1 MAMIFKSGL
10 RHLRE
15 GFKGTLRNGWMT
27 FAAISAVTITLLLVG
42 VFALVMFN
50 VNEISENVES
60 DVEIQVFVTR
70 TAEEANVEKLGENLE
85 QIPGVKSVTF
95 SSKEDELE
103 NFRNQLGEDANAY
116 GTVEKDNPLHDRYI
130 VKASDPLN
138 TEKVADAVQSLANV
152 DKVTYGQDYIDK
164 MFAFFN
170 GIRIGGLVLIVGLT
184 LMAMFLI
191 SNTIKMTIFS
201 RRREIEIMRLVGA
214 KNSFIRWPFFI
225 EGLLLGVFG
234 ALIPIAV
241 IYFGYDVAYSALQP
255 SLDQLNSDIFKLIDP
270 SILTTQVSLVLL
282 ALGAFIGIWGSTT
295 SLGRF
300 LKV

>member
-85 QIPGVKSVTF
+85 QIPGVESVTF

>member
-1 MAMIFKSGL
+1 MIFKSGF

-50 VNEISENVES
+50 VNEISENVEN

-70 TAEEANVEKLGENLE
+70 TAEKANVEKLGENLE
-85 QIPGVKSVTF
+85 QIPGVESVTF
-95 SSKEDELE
+95 SSKENELE

-116 GTVEKDNPLHDRYI
+116 STVEKDNPLHDRYI

-138 TEKVADAVQSLANV
+138 TETVADAVQSLANV

-270 SILTTQVSLVLL
+270 SVLTTQVSLVLL

>member
-1 MAMIFKSGL
+1 MIFKSGI

-27 FAAISAVTITLLLVG
+27 FAAVSAVTITLLLVG

-50 VNEISENVES
+50 VNEISENVEN

-70 TAEEANVEKLGENLE
+70 TAEEAKVEKLGENLE
-85 QIPGVKSVTF
+85 QIPGVASVTF

-138 TEKVADAVQSLANV
+138 TETVADAVQSLDNV

-225 EGLLLGVFG
+225 EGLLLGVLG

-270 SILTTQVSLVLL
+270 SVLTTQVSLVLL

>member
-1 MAMIFKSGL
+1 MIFKSGI

-27 FAAISAVTITLLLVG
+27 FAAVSAVTITLLLVG

-50 VNEISENVES
+50 VNEISENVEN

-70 TAEEANVEKLGENLE
+70 TAEEANVEKLGENIE
-85 QIPGVKSVTF
+85 QIPGVASVTF

-130 VKASDPLN
+130 VKASDPLE
-138 TEKVADAVQSLANV
+138 TETVADAVQSLDNV

-225 EGLLLGVFG
+225 EGLLLGVLG

>member
-15 GFKGTLRNGWMT
+15 GFKGTLRNGWMS

-42 VFALVMFN
+42 IFALVMFN
-50 VNEISENVES
+50 VNEISENVEN

-85 QIPGVKSVTF
+85 QIPGVASVTF

-130 VKASDPLN
+130 VKAADPLN
-138 TEKVADAVQSLANV
+138 TETVADAVQSLENV

-225 EGLLLGVFG
+225 EGLLLGVLG

-241 IYFGYDVAYSALQP
+241 IYFGYDVAYGALQP

-270 SILTTQVSLVLL
+270 SVLTTQVSLVLL

>member
-50 VNEISENVES
+50 VNEISENVEN

-85 QIPGVKSVTF
+85 QIPGVESVTF

-138 TEKVADAVQSLANV
+138 TEKVANSVQSLDNV

-170 GIRIGGLVLIVGLT
+170 GIRIGGLALIVGLT

>member
-1 MAMIFKSGL
+1 MIFKSGL

-85 QIPGVKSVTF
+85 QIPGVESVTF

-138 TEKVADAVQSLANV
+138 TETVADAVQSLANV

>member
-1 MAMIFKSGL
+1 MIFKSGL

-85 QIPGVKSVTF
+85 QIPGVESVTF

-130 VKASDPLN
+130 VKASDPLE
-138 TEKVADAVQSLANV
+138 TETVADAVQSLANV

>member
-1 MAMIFKSGL
+1 MIFKSGI

-27 FAAISAVTITLLLVG
+27 FAAVSAVTITLLLVG

-50 VNEISENVES
+50 VNEISENVEN

-70 TAEEANVEKLGENLE
+70 TAEEANVEKLGENIE
-85 QIPGVKSVTF
+85 QIPGVASVTF
-95 SSKEDELE
+95 SSKEEELE

-138 TEKVADAVQSLANV
+138 TETVAKAVQSLDNV

-170 GIRIGGLVLIVGLT
+170 GIRIGGLALIVGLT

-225 EGLLLGVFG
+225 EGLLLGVLG

-270 SILTTQVSLVLL
+270 SVLTTQVSLVLL

>member
-1 MAMIFKSGL
+1 MIFKSGL

-15 GFKGTLRNGWMT
+15 GFKGTLRNGWMS

-42 VFALVMFN
+42 IFALVMFN
-50 VNEISENVES
+50 VNEISENVEN

-85 QIPGVKSVTF
+85 QIPGVASVTF

-103 NFRNQLGEDANAY
+103 SFRNQLGEDANAY

-138 TEKVADAVQSLANV
+138 TETVADAVQSLENV

-225 EGLLLGVFG
+225 EGLLLGVLG

-241 IYFGYDVAYSALQP
+241 IYFGYDVAYGALQP

-270 SILTTQVSLVLL
+270 SVLTTQVSLVLL

>member
-1 MAMIFKSGL
+1 MIFKSGL

-42 VFALVMFN
+42 IFALVMFN
-50 VNEISENVES
+50 INEISENVEN

-70 TAEEANVEKLGENLE
+70 TAEEANVERLGQNIE
-85 QIPGVKSVTF
+85 QIPGVDSVTF
-95 SSKEDELE
+95 SSKENELE
-103 NFRNQLGEDANAY
+103 NFRSQLGEDANAY
-116 GTVEKDNPLHDRYI
+116 GTVEADNPLHDRFI
-130 VKASDPLN
+130 VKAKDPLE
-138 TEKVADAVQSLANV
+138 TETVANSVSSLENV
-152 DKVTYGQDYIDK
+152 DRVTYGQDYIKK

-225 EGLLLGVFG
+225 EGLLLGILG

-241 IYFGYDVAYSALQP
+241 VYFGYDVAYSALQP

-270 SILTTQVSLVLL
+270 SVLTTQVSLVLL
-282 ALGAFIGIWGSTT
+282 VLGAFIGIWGSTT

>member
-1 MAMIFKSGL
+1 MAMIFKSGI

-27 FAAISAVTITLLLVG
+27 FAAVSAVTITLLLVG

-50 VNEISENVES
+50 VNEISENVEN

-70 TAEEANVEKLGENLE
+70 TAEEAKVENLGENLE
-85 QIPGVKSVTF
+85 QIPGVASVTF
-95 SSKEDELE
+95 SSKEEELE

-138 TEKVADAVQSLANV
+138 TETVAKAVQSLDNV

-170 GIRIGGLVLIVGLT
+170 GIRIGGLALIVGLT

-225 EGLLLGVFG
+225 EGLLLGVLG

-270 SILTTQVSLVLL
+270 SVLTTQVSLVLL

>member
-1 MAMIFKSGL
+1 MIFKSGL

-85 QIPGVKSVTF
+85 QIPGVESVTF

-170 GIRIGGLVLIVGLT
+170 GIRIGGLALIVGLT

>member
-1 MAMIFKSGL
+1 MIFKSGL

-85 QIPGVKSVTF
+85 QIPGVESVTF

>member
-1 MAMIFKSGL
+1 MIFKSGI

-27 FAAISAVTITLLLVG
+27 FAAVSAVTITLLLVG

-50 VNEISENVES
+50 VNEISENVEN

-70 TAEEANVEKLGENLE
+70 TAEEANVEKLGENIE
-85 QIPGVKSVTF
+85 QIPGVASVTF

-138 TEKVADAVQSLANV
+138 TETVADAVQSLDNV

-225 EGLLLGVFG
+225 EGLLLGVLG

-270 SILTTQVSLVLL
+270 SVLTTQVSLVLL

>member
-1 MAMIFKSGL
+1 MIFKSGL

-15 GFKGTLRNGWMT
+15 GFKGTLRNGWMS

-50 VNEISENVES
+50 VNEISQNVEN

-70 TAEEANVEKLGENLE
+70 TAEEANVEQLGQNIE
-85 QIPGVKSVTF
+85 QIPGVESVTF
-95 SSKEDELE
+95 SSKDDELE

-116 GTVEKDNPLHDRYI
+116 GAVEQDNPLHDRYI
-130 VKASDPLN
+130 VKASDPLE
-138 TEKVADAVQSLANV
+138 TETVANAVQSLENV
-152 DKVTYGQDYIDK
+152 DRVTYGQDYIDK

-214 KNSFIRWPFFI
+214 KNGFIRWPFFI
-225 EGLLLGVFG
+225 EGLLLGVLG

-241 IYFGYDVAYSALQP
+241 VYFGYDVAYSALQP

-270 SILTTQVSLVLL
+270 STLTTQVSLVLL

>member
-1 MAMIFKSGL
+1 MAMIFKSGI

-15 GFKGTLRNGWMT
+15 GFKGILRNGWMT
-27 FAAISAVTITLLLVG
+27 FAAVSAVTITLLLVG

-50 VNEISENVES
+50 VNEISENVEN

-70 TAEEANVEKLGENLE
+70 TAEEGNVEKLGENLE
-85 QIPGVKSVTF
+85 QIPGVASVTF

-138 TEKVADAVQSLANV
+138 TETVADAVQSLANV

-225 EGLLLGVFG
+225 EGLLLGVLG

-270 SILTTQVSLVLL
+270 SVLTTQVSLVLL

>member
-1 MAMIFKSGL
+1 MIFKSGI

-27 FAAISAVTITLLLVG
+27 FAAVSAVTITLLLVG

-50 VNEISENVES
+50 VNEISENVEN

-70 TAEEANVEKLGENLE
+70 TAEEAKVENLGENLE
-85 QIPGVKSVTF
+85 QIPGVASVTF
-95 SSKEDELE
+95 SSKEEELE

-138 TEKVADAVQSLANV
+138 TETVAKAVQSLDNV

-170 GIRIGGLVLIVGLT
+170 GIRIGGLALIVGLT

-225 EGLLLGVFG
+225 EGLLLGVLG

-270 SILTTQVSLVLL
+270 SVLTTQVSLVLL

>member
-1 MAMIFKSGL
+1 MIFKSGI

-27 FAAISAVTITLLLVG
+27 FAAVSAVTITLLLVG

-50 VNEISENVES
+50 VNEISENVEN

-70 TAEEANVEKLGENLE
+70 TAEEANVEKLGENIE
-85 QIPGVKSVTF
+85 QIPGVASVTF

-130 VKASDPLN
+130 VKASDPLE
-138 TEKVADAVQSLANV
+138 TETVADAVQSLDNV

-225 EGLLLGVFG
+225 EGLLLGVLG

-270 SILTTQVSLVLL
+270 SVLTTQVSLVLL

>member
-15 GFKGTLRNGWMT
+15 GFKGTLRNGWMS

-50 VNEISENVES
+50 VNEISENVEN

-85 QIPGVKSVTF
+85 QIPGVASVTF

-130 VKASDPLN
+130 VKAADPLN
-138 TEKVADAVQSLANV
+138 TETVADAVQSLENV

-225 EGLLLGVFG
+225 EGLLLGVLG

-241 IYFGYDVAYSALQP
+241 IYFGYDVAYGALQP

-270 SILTTQVSLVLL
+270 SVLTTQVSLVLL

>member
-1 MAMIFKSGL
+1 MIFKSGL

-15 GFKGTLRNGWMT
+15 GFKGTLRNGWMS

-42 VFALVMFN
+42 IFALVMFN
-50 VNEISENVES
+50 VNEISENVEN

-85 QIPGVKSVTF
+85 QIPGVASVTF

-103 NFRNQLGEDANAY
+103 SFRNQLGEDANAY

-130 VKASDPLN
+130 VKAADPLN
-138 TEKVADAVQSLANV
+138 TQTVADAVQSLENV

-225 EGLLLGVFG
+225 EGLLLGVLG

-241 IYFGYDVAYSALQP
+241 IYFGYDVAYGALQP

-270 SILTTQVSLVLL
+270 SVLTTQVSLVLL

>member
-1 MAMIFKSGL
+1 MIFKSGL

-50 VNEISENVES
+50 VNEISENVEN

-70 TAEEANVEKLGENLE
+70 TAEEANVEKLGENIE
-85 QIPGVKSVTF
+85 QIPGVASVTF

-130 VKASDPLN
+130 VKASDPLE
-138 TEKVADAVQSLANV
+138 TETVADAVQSLANV

>member
-1 MAMIFKSGL
+1 MIFKSGL

-15 GFKGTLRNGWMT
+15 GFKGTLRNGWMS

-50 VNEISENVES
+50 VNEISENVEN

-85 QIPGVKSVTF
+85 QIPGVASVTF

-103 NFRNQLGEDANAY
+103 SFRNQLGEDANAY

-130 VKASDPLN
+130 VKAADPLN
-138 TEKVADAVQSLANV
+138 TETVADAVQSLENV

-170 GIRIGGLVLIVGLT
+170 GIRIGGLALIVGLT

-225 EGLLLGVFG
+225 EGLLLGVLG

-241 IYFGYDVAYSALQP
+241 IYFGYDVAYGALQP

-270 SILTTQVSLVLL
+270 SVLTTQVSLVLL

>member
-1 MAMIFKSGL
+1 MIFKSGF

-50 VNEISENVES
+50 VNEISENVEN

-85 QIPGVKSVTF
+85 QIPGVESVTF

-138 TEKVADAVQSLANV
+138 TEKVANSVQSLDNV

-170 GIRIGGLVLIVGLT
+170 GIRIGGLALIVGLT

>member
-1 MAMIFKSGL
+1 MAMIFKSGF

-50 VNEISENVES
+50 VNEISENVEN

-85 QIPGVKSVTF
+85 QIPGVASVTF

-138 TEKVADAVQSLANV
+138 TETVADAVQSLANV

>member
-1 MAMIFKSGL
+1 MIFKSGL

-15 GFKGTLRNGWMT
+15 GFKGTLRNGWMS

-42 VFALVMFN
+42 IFALVMFN
-50 VNEISENVES
+50 VNEISENVEN

-85 QIPGVKSVTF
+85 QIPGVASVTF

-130 VKASDPLN
+130 VKAADPLN
-138 TEKVADAVQSLANV
+138 TETVADAVQSLENV

-225 EGLLLGVFG
+225 EGLLLGVLG

-241 IYFGYDVAYSALQP
+241 IYFGYDVAYGALQP

-270 SILTTQVSLVLL
+270 SVLTTQVSLVLL

>member
-42 VFALVMFN
+42 IFALVMFN
-50 VNEISENVES
+50 VNEIAQNVEN

-70 TAEEANVEKLGENLE
+70 TAEEANVEQLGQNIE
-85 QIPGVKSVTF
+85 QIPGVAEVTF
-95 SSKEDELE
+95 SSKDDELE
-103 NFRNQLGEDANAY
+103 NFRKQLGEDANAY
-116 GTVEKDNPLHDRYI
+116 GAVEKDNPLHDRYI
-130 VKASDPLN
+130 VKASDPLE
-138 TEKVADAVQSLANV
+138 TETVADAVQSLANV

>member
-1 MAMIFKSGL
+1 MAMIFKSGF

-50 VNEISENVES
+50 VNEISENVEN

-85 QIPGVKSVTF
+85 QIPGVESVTF

-130 VKASDPLN
+130 VKASDPLE
-138 TEKVADAVQSLANV
+138 TETVADAVQSLANV

>member
-1 MAMIFKSGL
+1 MIFKSGL

-15 GFKGTLRNGWMT
+15 GFKGTLRNGWMS

-42 VFALVMFN
+42 IFALVMFN
-50 VNEISENVES
+50 VNEISENVEN

-85 QIPGVKSVTF
+85 QIPGVASVTF

-103 NFRNQLGEDANAY
+103 SFRNQLGEDANAY

-130 VKASDPLN
+130 VKAADPLN
-138 TEKVADAVQSLANV
+138 TETVADAVQSLENV

-225 EGLLLGVFG
+225 EGLLLGVLG

-241 IYFGYDVAYSALQP
+241 IYFGYDVAYGALQP

-270 SILTTQVSLVLL
+270 SVLTTQVSLVLL

>member
-1 MAMIFKSGL
+1 MIFKSGF

-50 VNEISENVES
+50 VNEISENVEN

-70 TAEEANVEKLGENLE
+70 TAEKANVEKLGENLE
-85 QIPGVKSVTF
+85 QIPGVESVTF
-95 SSKEDELE
+95 SSKENELE

-138 TEKVADAVQSLANV
+138 TETVADAVQSLANV

-270 SILTTQVSLVLL
+270 SVLTTQVSLVLL